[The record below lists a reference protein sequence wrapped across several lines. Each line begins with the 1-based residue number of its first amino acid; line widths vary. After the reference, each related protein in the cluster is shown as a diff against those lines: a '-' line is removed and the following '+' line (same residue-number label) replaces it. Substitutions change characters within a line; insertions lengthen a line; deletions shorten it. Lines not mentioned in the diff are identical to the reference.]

1 MYEVLTL
8 QKLDIQGVGL
18 INISRIKELFPNL
31 VYLDVRDN
39 KIFSFDVI
47 EHLRKLEE
55 FADINLLGNPICM
68 HKHLKDEI
76 LEYMPNIERVNGE
89 QIHISRYKYAQ
100 QAKELRQQMDSLSKQ
115 KSKTESD
122 RYLEEY
128 KSKAEI
134 QEIIKELKD
143 LDADEEAFQLGN

>member
-1 MYEVLTL
+1 M
-8 QKLDIQGVGL
+8 
-18 INISRIKELFPNL
+18 

-47 EHLRKLEE
+47 DHLRQLQE

-89 QIHISRYKYAQ
+89 QIHSSGYKYAQ
-100 QAKELRQQMDSLSKQ
+100 QTIELRKQ
-115 KSKTESD
+115 IENMNKQISKTDRD

-128 KSKAEI
+128 RSKAEI
-134 QEIIKELKD
+134 
-143 LDADEEAFQLGN
+143 